1 LKINFRHRRTKH
13 TSSPL
18 KTKKK
23 REIHFGPLRKGKALR
38 LILKLVNQKGERKKK
53 EKRRRL
59 VR

>member
-1 LKINFRHRRTKH
+1 LKINFHHRRTKH

-38 LILKLVNQKGERKKK
+38 LILKLVTKKGK
-53 EKRRRL
+53 EKKRRL
-59 VR
+59 V

>member
-38 LILKLVNQKGERKKK
+38 LILKLVTKKGK
-53 EKRRRL
+53 EKKRRL
-59 VR
+59 V